1 MRKNNLIKRIKIVF
15 FVFCVLALLSSY
27 IIKLAKPKSYQFSG
41 KSENLGYSTTLNST
55 ATDIVKDMKIGW
67 NLGNTLDSP
76 DGKNKSVPTS
86 YYETLWENPV
96 TTEAMIKKV
105 KDAGFNA
112 VRIPVTWFDHVYIA
126 SSSGKSKEINIDNM
140 STSEIKNIKIEEEW
154 MKRIKEVVDYVD
166 QNNMYCIL
174 NVHHDVGT
182 GAWPWIFATTD
193 SSKKEKYEAVM
204 EMLWTQIA
212 DEFKDYGVNV
222 LFEGY
227 NEIMIEGASSW
238 VGSNDKSVTSAHF
251 KAAND
256 LNQIFVNTVRKSGGN
271 NPSRFLVLNT
281 YGAEALSEALD
292 GFSFPTDTANKHLII
307 SAHVY
312 DWGGRC
318 TNGTNNTIYNAL
330 ERLKNKAET
339 AGAAA
344 IIGEFGT
351 RFNQAG
357 SAKAALAL
365 NYYVKTAKDFGI
377 TCFVW
382 DDGMGKNATMQLLN
396 RKELTWK
403 HPLAVKGLIKGSEG
417 QSITTSE
424 IDTSVEPTKLTLDKS
439 NITIDYDSTYR
450 ETITSLIE
458 PANAGKS
465 TAISW
470 KSSDTDIV
478 YVGYDGNIAPKG
490 IPELIN
496 IQGPFAGGKEG
507 TATITATITKEDKST
522 IEASCQV
529 TVKNKELGNIE
540 NVNLSNFS
548 NWRKGYYDWQKGY
561 YFANGEDRI
570 CANGYLEVKPNTTYT
585 ATISD
590 SNLVYTIRELTE
602 DHQYVTT
609 SQNASSSGLIKNG
622 DKITTN
628 SETKFLAVSLHKID
642 SNENAVTMTTS
653 DYENIFKNNGFKL
666 ALTAGDT
673 VPDTENV
680 AVTGVTL
687 TPKTLKLKEGESKTL
702 TAEVQPSN
710 ATNKNVTWK
719 STTPNVATVSNGTVT
734 AINAGT
740 TSIIVETVDGKMTAT
755 TTVTVEKNSTTNNTT
770 NSNTSGSDN
779 TTNNTTNSNTSG
791 SDNTTNN
798 TTNSNTS
805 GSDNTTNTT
814 NNTTNSNTS
823 GSDNTTNTTNNTTN
837 SNTSGSDNT
846 TNTSNNTTN
855 SNTSG
860 SGNITNTTNN
870 TTSSNTSDSDNTT
883 NTTNNT
889 NNGGSGITNESNST
903 NQIGNIKTNENTITT
918 VENKAGVEKK
928 KSMATQN
935 LPNTG
940 LGKAGIVAILVFI
953 VSGCMSYFKLR
964 KNRDIK

>member
-1 MRKNNLIKRIKIVF
+1 
-15 FVFCVLALLSSY
+15 
-27 IIKLAKPKSYQFSG
+27 
-41 KSENLGYSTTLNST
+41 
-55 ATDIVKDMKIGW
+55 
-67 NLGNTLDSP
+67 
-76 DGKNKSVPTS
+76 
-86 YYETLWENPV
+86 
-96 TTEAMIKKV
+96 
-105 KDAGFNA
+105 
-112 VRIPVTWFDHVYIA
+112 
-126 SSSGKSKEINIDNM
+126 
-140 STSEIKNIKIEEEW
+140 
-154 MKRIKEVVDYVD
+154 
-166 QNNMYCIL
+166 
-174 NVHHDVGT
+174 
-182 GAWPWIFATTD
+182 
-193 SSKKEKYEAVM
+193 
-204 EMLWTQIA
+204 
-212 DEFKDYGVNV
+212 
-222 LFEGY
+222 
-227 NEIMIEGASSW
+227 
-238 VGSNDKSVTSAHF
+238 
-251 KAAND
+251 
-256 LNQIFVNTVRKSGGN
+256 
-271 NPSRFLVLNT
+271 
-281 YGAEALSEALD
+281 
-292 GFSFPTDTANKHLII
+292 
-307 SAHVY
+307 
-312 DWGGRC
+312 
-318 TNGTNNTIYNAL
+318 
-330 ERLKNKAET
+330 
-339 AGAAA
+339 
-344 IIGEFGT
+344 
-351 RFNQAG
+351 
-357 SAKAALAL
+357 
-365 NYYVKTAKDFGI
+365 
-377 TCFVW
+377 
-382 DDGMGKNATMQLLN
+382 MGKNATMQLLN

-823 GSDNTTNTTNNTTN
+823 GSDNTTNT
-837 SNTSGSDNT
+837 
-846 TNTSNNTTN
+846 SNNTTN

>member
-1 MRKNNLIKRIKIVF
+1 MSKNNLIKRIRIVF
-15 FVFCVLALLSSY
+15 FIFCILALLSSY
-27 IIKLAKPKSYQFSG
+27 IIKLAKPKNYQVSG

-67 NLGNTLDSP
+67 NLGNTLESP

-96 TTEAMIKKV
+96 TTEAMIKEV
-105 KDAGFNA
+105 KNAGFNA
-112 VRIPVTWFDHVYIA
+112 VRIPVTWFDHVYIT
-126 SSSGKSKEINIDNM
+126 SSNGKSKDINIDNM

-174 NVHHDVGT
+174 NVHHDVGK
-182 GAWPWIFATTD
+182 GSWPWIFATTD

-238 VGSNDKSVTSAHF
+238 VGSNASSVTSAHF

-292 GFSFPTDTANKHLII
+292 GFSFPTDTASKHLII

-312 DWGGRC
+312 DWGGSC
-318 TNGTNNTIYNAL
+318 TTGTNNTVYNSL
-330 ERLKNKAET
+330 ERLKNKAEA

-351 RFNQAG
+351 RFSQAG

-382 DDGMGKNATMQLLN
+382 DNGMGKNSTMQLLN

-417 QSITTSE
+417 QSMTTSE

-450 ETITSLIE
+450 ETLTSLIE

-540 NVNLSNFS
+540 NVNLSSFS

-570 CANGYLEVKPNTTYT
+570 CVNGYLEVKPNTTYT

-590 SNLVYTIRELTE
+590 NNLVYTIRELTE

-609 SQNASSSGLIKNG
+609 SQNENNSGLIKNG

-628 SETKFLAVSLHKID
+628 SKTKFLAISLHKID
-642 SNENAVTMTTS
+642 SNESAVTMTTS
-653 DYENIFKNNGFKL
+653 DFESIFNNSNFKL
-666 ALTAGDT
+666 ALTSGST
-673 VPDTENV
+673 VPDIENV

-687 TPKTLKLKEGESKTL
+687 SSKSLILNKGESKKL
-702 TAEVQPSN
+702 TAEVQPTN
-710 ATNKNVTWK
+710 ATNKNVSWK
-719 STTPNVATVSNGTVT
+719 STIPNVATVSNGIIT
-734 AINAGT
+734 AINVGT
-740 TSIIVETVDGKMTAT
+740 TSIIVETEDGHMTSTA
-755 TTVTVEKNSTTNNTT
+755 TVTVEEDETPVNNTT
-770 NSNTSGSDN
+770 NNNTNTNTNEFNNTTNDTNTDVPNNTTN
-779 TTNNTTNSNTSG
+779 TTNNTTNETNT
-791 SDNTTNN
+791 NV
-798 TTNSNTS
+798 
-805 GSDNTTNTT
+805 SDNTTNTT
-814 NNTTNSNTS
+814 NNTTNETNTNVSN
-823 GSDNTTNTTNNTTN
+823 NTTNTTNNTTN
-837 SNTSGSDNT
+837 E
-846 TNTSNNTTN
+846 TNTNVSNNTTN
-855 SNTSG
+855 
-860 SGNITNTTNN
+860 TT
-870 TTSSNTSDSDNTT
+870 DNTT
-883 NTTNNT
+883 NETNTNISNTISNTTNDTNT
-889 NNGGSGITNESNST
+889 NASNST
-903 NQIGNIKTNENTITT
+903 NNIINNTNASGLYNTSNKSNNTSSEESTTIQNVTGVDNKKNMSGKVLPHTGIGK
-918 VENKAGVEKK
+918 
-928 KSMATQN
+928 
-935 LPNTG
+935 
-940 LGKAGIVAILVFI
+940 LGIIGIVTLIT
-953 VSGCMSYFKLR
+953 SGIMSYFKLV